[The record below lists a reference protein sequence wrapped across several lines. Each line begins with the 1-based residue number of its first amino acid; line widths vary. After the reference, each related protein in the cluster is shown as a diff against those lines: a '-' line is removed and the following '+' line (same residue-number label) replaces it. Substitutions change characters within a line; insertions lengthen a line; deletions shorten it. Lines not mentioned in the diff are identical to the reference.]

1 MFLALP
7 VPEAIILRAC
17 CPDVPSGRG
26 MVPYP
31 TAVSMSLTRSS
42 KKSQTRSHEHAG
54 CVPAVGERM
63 CKEQD
68 C

>member
-1 MFLALP
+1 MYLALP

-31 TAVSMSLTRSS
+31 KGVSMSLTRSS
-42 KKSQTRSHEHAG
+42 KKSQTCSHEHADR
-54 CVPAVGERM
+54 VPAVGERM

-68 C
+68 H